1 MFDKIVF
8 YDQIYSDDDFINI
21 NESIKDNYW
30 IKNPDTDNATRDV
43 YDINLVDKK
52 KLPNIFEMVH
62 RYLDFIHSSQS
73 KFLRKFTSNNF
84 YYSLKFA
91 RYNVNDEFKY
101 HVDELS
107 HNDSERVVSSI
118 TYLNDDFSDGET
130 EIMGEIIKPKKN
142 YSLIFPS
149 NWAFLHRG
157 LKVKEG
163 IKKIMVV
170 HFYSTMDRSL
180 L

>member
-1 MFDKIVF
+1 MFDNIVF
-8 YDQIYSDDDFINI
+8 YDQIYSEDDFINI

-30 IKNPDTDNATRDV
+30 IKNPDTDNAIRDV

-73 KFLRKFTSNNF
+73 KFLKKFTSNNF

-107 HNDSERVVSSI
+107 HNDSERVISSI

-157 LKVKEG
+157 LKVREG

>member
-1 MFDKIVF
+1 
-8 YDQIYSDDDFINI
+8 
-21 NESIKDNYW
+21 
-30 IKNPDTDNATRDV
+30 
-43 YDINLVDKK
+43 
-52 KLPNIFEMVH
+52 MVH

-73 KFLRKFTSNNF
+73 KFLKKFTSNNF

-107 HNDSERVVSSI
+107 HNDSERVISSI

-157 LKVKEG
+157 LKVREG
-163 IKKIMVV
+163 IKRLLKPGGE
-170 HFYSTMDRSL
+170 FYFADVYSERRVPKELQKALFFIITKL
-180 L
+180 V

>member
-21 NESIKDNYW
+21 NESIKDNHW
-30 IKNPDTDNATRDV
+30 IKNPDTDNAIRDV

-73 KFLRKFTSNNF
+73 KFLKKFTSNNF

-107 HNDSERVVSSI
+107 HNDSERVISSI

-157 LKVKEG
+157 LKVREG